1 VTPPGSRAGARSSAP
16 TRAGHF
22 VADYPTPGSVR
33 LIRSVCRGLVSRTR
47 TSSERPTQND
57 SSSPSQLDAILL
69 PVAVADVR
77 RPACPC
83 PFTCCPLAK
92 PRGDPVTTDK
102 YITPSILL
110 GISCL
115 RVSYRWDR
123 RHYVFGLY
131 VRLCVREYVRAC
143 VVACVRTEAFSDRFV
158 PSTNSFMC
166 ALGPG
171 QGKIFCLLFV

>member
-1 VTPPGSRAGARSSAP
+1 MVISGEREGSNVRGGKCPVTPPGSRAGARSSAP

-92 PRGDPVTTDK
+92 PRGDPGSLA
-102 YITPSILL
+102 PSILL

-131 VRLCVREYVRAC
+131 VRLCVRARAEHSPTGLPETC
-143 VVACVRTEAFSDRFV
+143 SFSLFRRRRGGVVDA
-158 PSTNSFMC
+158 
-166 ALGPG
+166 
-171 QGKIFCLLFV
+171 